1 MKAVAHSQVWGRG
14 RRLSVL
20 IASMLVVALPLGG
33 CATLTVASIGTL
45 LATGAIS
52 GIGSFTAQQIAR
64 GAWKKHIAWQRC
76 RQFRNDPELLE
87 NCVRFYVTYSQRM
100 AVRRR

>member
-1 MKAVAHSQVWGRG
+1 MKQMLAKLAAV
-14 RRLSVL
+14 
-20 IASMLVVALPLGG
+20 LVVGALLSG
-33 CATLTVASIGTL
+33 CATLTAATIGTL
-45 LATGAIS
+45 LVTGAIS
-52 GIGSFTAQQIAR
+52 GVGSFTAQQIAR

-100 AVRRR
+100 VVRRR